1 MYDLIFKNGNVFTNE
16 NKIQKID
23 LGIKSGVISTIG
35 NLNNSKA
42 KNIIDL
48 KNLLVLPGC
57 IDSQVHF
64 REPGLIYKEDIESG
78 TRGAILGGITSIF
91 EMPNTKPNTT
101 SIKAFNQKMEIAKK
115 KAFCNYAFFIGASKN
130 NYYDL
135 EELEKLSGC
144 SGVKI
149 FMGSS
154 TGNLLVEDDENLRK
168 VLSNGKRRVSVHSE
182 DEFRLRERK
191 YIIEGGNTT
200 VADHPLWRDVETAVT
215 STKRLIKI
223 ATECSRNI
231 HILHISTK
239 DEIEIIG
246 KNKKYVSSEVTPQ
259 HLYFHSP
266 ECYTELG
273 SLCQMN
279 PPIRT
284 KDHKEGLWDGIRKKI
299 IDVIGSDHAPH
310 TIDEKKKKYPDCPSG
325 MTGVQTLVPVM
336 LNFVNEKKLSIS
348 DFVRLTSTNPAKL
361 FGVKNKGFIKIGFD
375 ADLTIVDLKKK
386 HMVENKDIVSK
397 SSWSPYDG
405 KIFQGWP
412 VMTVIHG
419 NIVMRENEIIGK
431 RSGHRVLFS

>member
-1 MYDLIFKNGNVFTNE
+1 
-16 NKIQKID
+16 
-23 LGIKSGVISTIG
+23 
-35 NLNNSKA
+35 
-42 KNIIDL
+42 
-48 KNLLVLPGC
+48 
-57 IDSQVHF
+57 
-64 REPGLIYKEDIESG
+64 
-78 TRGAILGGITSIF
+78 
-91 EMPNTKPNTT
+91 
-101 SIKAFNQKMEIAKK
+101 
-115 KAFCNYAFFIGASKN
+115 
-130 NYYDL
+130 
-135 EELEKLSGC
+135 
-144 SGVKI
+144 
-149 FMGSS
+149 
-154 TGNLLVEDDENLRK
+154 
-168 VLSNGKRRVSVHSE
+168 
-182 DEFRLRERK
+182 
-191 YIIEGGNTT
+191 
-200 VADHPLWRDVETAVT
+200 
-215 STKRLIKI
+215 
-223 ATECSRNI
+223 
-231 HILHISTK
+231 
-239 DEIEIIG
+239 
-246 KNKKYVSSEVTPQ
+246 
-259 HLYFHSP
+259 
-266 ECYTELG
+266 
-273 SLCQMN
+273 MN

-431 RSGHRVLFS
+431 RSGQRVLFS